1 MKLTLLE
8 PEVKDYNPKEN
19 KMKEITAIIRPN
31 KITKTKKVLETLG
44 FPAMTA
50 QRVLGRG
57 KQEAI
62 IGEVT
67 MDIDKSKLL
76 KKEGT
81 MRYIPKR
88 MITLL
93 VPDQDVSL
101 VVEALMRVNQTG
113 QRGDGRVF
121 VSPIEEAVR
130 VRTGENGDKAII

>member
-1 MKLTLLE
+1 
-8 PEVKDYNPKEN
+8 
-19 KMKEITAIIRPN
+19 MKEITAIIRPN

-67 MDIDKSKLL
+67 MDIDKSRLL

-88 MITLL
+88 MLTLL
-93 VPDQDVSL
+93 VPDQEVSL
-101 VVEALMRVNQTG
+101 VVEAIMRVNQTG
-113 QRGDGRVF
+113 QKGDGRVF
-121 VSPIEEAVR
+121 VSPIEEAIR
-130 VRTGENGDKAII
+130 VRTGENGDKAIT

>member
-1 MKLTLLE
+1 
-8 PEVKDYNPKEN
+8 
-19 KMKEITAIIRPN
+19 MKEITAIIRPN